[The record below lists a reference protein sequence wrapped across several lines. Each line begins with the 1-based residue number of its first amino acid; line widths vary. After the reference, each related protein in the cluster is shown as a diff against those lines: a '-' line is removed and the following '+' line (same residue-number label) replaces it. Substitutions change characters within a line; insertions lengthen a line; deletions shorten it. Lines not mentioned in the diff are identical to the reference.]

1 MKSNQT
7 YTLEMKKICQ
17 VNIQGECLSCTLEQ
31 VEDQISECEDK
42 VDLFECVD
50 EGRER
55 KQICAKWINK
65 TFGKTFKDLIYE
77 SWA

>member
-1 MKSNQT
+1 
-7 YTLEMKKICQ
+7 MKKICQ

-55 KQICAKWINK
+55 KQICAK
-65 TFGKTFKDLIYE
+65 
-77 SWA
+77 